1 VDRLDPSKGLE
12 ERLNAY
18 RELLRQHPKLKGT
31 IVMVMIVAPS
41 RTDIAEYA
49 ALKKRLDHL
58 LSDIALEF
66 GERDWQ
72 PVDFIF
78 RSVPLDAVMHYYQV
92 ADVAFIAPLRDGMN
106 LVAKEYLASNPNGV
120 LILSET
126 AGAAEEL
133 QDAIQVDPTDIDS
146 LVKGLYRALHL
157 PKRELTRRARHLRQ
171 HIKTFTVQAWAS
183 SFIAT
188 LQRPTQAARAPLRNL
203 TTRRARYVRAEYH
216 QANKRLLLLDY
227 DGVLRE
233 FVSDPQMASPSP
245 QVRAL
250 LHRLGSNPANEVVII
265 SGRSKHDLQ
274 EWFGDLPLALAA
286 EHGAFFKRRDGKN
299 WHRATSVDPAWQAE
313 VKELFTDYVALTPGS
328 RIEQKDAALVWHY
341 RTASP
346 FHAQKNLVGLRR
358 QLKPLLKRYALSEKP
373 GHKVLEVHP
382 SDVNKG
388 RAAQEWLLHDFDF
401 VLAMGDDTTDEDMFK
416 ALPPGGHSIKVGF
429 GPSAAQYR
437 LSGVAEVLRFLETL

>member
-1 VDRLDPSKGLE
+1 
-12 ERLNAY
+12 
-18 RELLRQHPKLKGT
+18 
-31 IVMVMIVAPS
+31 
-41 RTDIAEYA
+41 
-49 ALKKRLDHL
+49 
-58 LSDIALEF
+58 
-66 GERDWQ
+66 
-72 PVDFIF
+72 
-78 RSVPLDAVMHYYQV
+78 
-92 ADVAFIAPLRDGMN
+92 
-106 LVAKEYLASNPNGV
+106 
-120 LILSET
+120 
-126 AGAAEEL
+126 
-133 QDAIQVDPTDIDS
+133 
-146 LVKGLYRALHL
+146 
-157 PKRELTRRARHLRQ
+157 
-171 HIKTFTVQAWAS
+171 
-183 SFIAT
+183 
-188 LQRPTQAARAPLRNL
+188 
-203 TTRRARYVRAEYH
+203 
-216 QANKRLLLLDY
+216 
-227 DGVLRE
+227 VLRE

-437 LSGVAEVLRFLETL
+437 LSGVPEVLRFLETL